1 VLNGMPEPPI
11 TREDALR
18 LRDYNVNV
26 MLRAV
31 DAAAPALAGDSA
43 RSAAHFAHVAAALS
57 PLDPALAR
65 LARIVA
71 AETLPVACDWQ
82 AKEQRETDPLDQGL
96 MRLTR
101 SEVEAA
107 VTPMPDEAGIVVEE
121 TGFEVVS

>member
-1 VLNGMPEPPI
+1 MPEPPI

-82 AKEQRETDPLDQGL
+82 AKEQRETHPLDPGL